1 MTWSDGNHLFSI
13 YDALYRSL
21 GESAPTLS
29 NDALVVRT
37 HELSRLFGAQALRL
51 RDTGCVEEPSS
62 AILAMLE
69 HAHLED
75 PTGALSLFVVTML
88 LSPRLLVWLR
98 DLNSLALD
106 ASQREIVVAGQDLL
120 VTSMHETGAILATQ
134 PALTSENLELV
145 VQTLLEML
153 RTLGWDEHLG
163 PRY

>member
-1 MTWSDGNHLFSI
+1 MTWSDGNHLFSL
-13 YDALYRSL
+13 YDGLYRGL
-21 GESAPTLS
+21 GESAPQFT
-29 NDALVVRT
+29 NDALVVRA
-37 HELSRLFGAQALRL
+37 HELSRLFGAQALQL
-51 RDTGCVEEPSS
+51 RAMGCSEEPSS

-69 HAHLED
+69 HAHTED

-98 DLNSLALD
+98 DLLTLD
-106 ASQREIVVAGQDLL
+106 CDDGQRMVITAGQELL
-120 VTSMHETGAILATQ
+120 VTSMHVTGAVLATQ

-145 VQTLLEML
+145 VQALLEML